1 MFLGSGCCKF
11 AAEDAYAFLV
21 NWLERFPQ
29 YKHRDF
35 YIAGESY
42 AGVTSIPVSDV
53 IFYLIHSW
61 NLEVKFKGLFLVNY
75 FQVIMFLSCLKLFMK
90 ETKGFR
96 ILLSISRGFW

>member
-35 YIAGESY
+35 YVAGESY
-42 AGVTSIPVSDV
+42 AGITSIPVLAV
-53 IFYLIHSW
+53 ILYLIHSW
-61 NLEVKFKGLFLVNY
+61 SLEVK
-75 FQVIMFLSCLKLFMK
+75 LKDHIFGK
-90 ETKGFR
+90 
-96 ILLSISRGFW
+96 LLSGHYVPQ